1 MSGSD
6 LVSAARFITLRESWQ
21 VDPVVECRFRRGG
34 CTGAQGESSM
44 LIFRNDRFVNSLDQM
59 LLIFQFDGLFSTLS
73 RSTEIAALVERLD
86 VIYYPLASRNDW
98 PTICNQA
105 LSNLKSLTSLTWT
118 RDRSL
123 GYEHLETLA
132 SLDRLTKLEINGNR
146 LDLNQLTA
154 LQKLQDIREFKM
166 HMPDSMMITALP
178 GILKTWHDYGVP
190 LESFEIITRVSL
202 FTIKQA
208 RRNGTLASR

>member
-6 LVSAARFITLRESWQ
+6 LVSAAVYHWGRGLLIRSLS
-21 VDPVVECRFRRGG
+21 VDFV
-34 CTGAQGESSM
+34 GEAAPERKAS
-44 LIFRNDRFVNSLDQM
+44 LPCYGLENDCFVDLSGQM

-73 RSTEIAALVERLD
+73 QSTEIAALVERLD

-98 PTICNQA
+98 PSICNQA
-105 LSNLKSLTSLTWT
+105 LTNLKSLNSLTWT

-123 GYEHLETLA
+123 GHEHLETLA

-154 LQKLQDIREFKM
+154 LQKLQYIREFKL

-178 GILKTWHDYGVP
+178 GILKTWRNRGVH
-190 LESFEIITRVSL
+190 LESFDIITRVSL
-202 FTIKQA
+202 FTIQ
-208 RRNGTLASR
+208 

>member
-1 MSGSD
+1 MN
-6 LVSAARFITLRESWQ
+6 SA
-21 VDPVVECRFRRGG
+21 
-34 CTGAQGESSM
+34 
-44 LIFRNDRFVNSLDQM
+44 DQM

-73 RSTEIAALVERLD
+73 QSTEIAALVERLD

-123 GYEHLETLA
+123 GYEHLQTLA
-132 SLDRLTKLEINGNR
+132 SLDSLVKLEINGNR
-146 LDLNQLTA
+146 LDLNQLAA
-154 LQKLQDIREFKM
+154 LQKLEHIREIKM
-166 HMPDSMMITALP
+166 HMPDSTMITALP
-178 GILKTWHDYGVP
+178 GMLKTWHDYGVP

-202 FTIKQA
+202 FTVQQA
-208 RRNGTLASR
+208 CRNGTLASR

>member
-1 MSGSD
+1 M
-6 LVSAARFITLRESWQ
+6 LR
-21 VDPVVECRFRRGG
+21 
-34 CTGAQGESSM
+34 
-44 LIFRNDRFVNSLDQM
+44 LRNDRFVDSPQYG
-59 LLIFQFDGLFSTLS
+59 LLNFQFDGLFSTLS
-73 RSTEIAALVERLD
+73 QSTEIAALVERLD

-98 PTICNQA
+98 PTICNRA
-105 LSNLKSLTSLTWT
+105 LSNLKSLNSLTWT

-154 LQKLQDIREFKM
+154 LQKLQDIREFKL

-178 GILKTWHDYGVP
+178 DILKTWRDRGVH

-202 FTIKQA
+202 FTVKQA